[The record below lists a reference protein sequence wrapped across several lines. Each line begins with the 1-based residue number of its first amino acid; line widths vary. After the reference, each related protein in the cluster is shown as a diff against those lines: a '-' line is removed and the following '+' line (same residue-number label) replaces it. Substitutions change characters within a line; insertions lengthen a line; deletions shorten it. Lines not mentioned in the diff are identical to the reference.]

1 MAAPWPLPF
10 SSWLLVLN
18 SLKERNCGA
27 FSVRSCFPQKV
38 GKGER
43 SLQIPLLVRRSII
56 QWALFLRWTQ
66 LGLSLWLQSGP
77 QVTLAEE
84 VARHKYHADSCLC
97 ALGSL
102 LPSNLD
108 PSSVFCLGPPLCG
121 HRRVGAQC
129 KPLSLQGRKMV
140 LGSHADTF
148 GVSLLEPAAGGW
160 WALKADRRLNL
171 CISASGYPA
180 RAAGL

>member
-18 SLKERNCGA
+18 SLRERNCGA
-27 FSVRSCFPQKV
+27 FSVESCFPQKV

-43 SLQIPLLVRRSII
+43 SLQIPLLVRRSTI

-77 QVTLAEE
+77 HVTLAEE

-97 ALGSL
+97 AQGSL

-108 PSSVFCLGPPLCG
+108 PSSVFCLGPPLCS
-121 HRRVGAQC
+121 HRRVGAQR
-129 KPLSLQGRKMV
+129 KPLSLQGRKML
-140 LGSHADTF
+140 LGSHADTS
-148 GVSLLEPAAGGW
+148 GVSLLEFTAGGW

-171 CISASGYPA
+171 CISASGYPT